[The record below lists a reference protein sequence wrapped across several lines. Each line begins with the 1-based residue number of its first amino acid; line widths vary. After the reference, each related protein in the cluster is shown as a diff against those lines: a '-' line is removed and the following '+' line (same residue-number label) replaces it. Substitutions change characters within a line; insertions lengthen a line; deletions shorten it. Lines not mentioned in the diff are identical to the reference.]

1 VVRHH
6 QAVFWKKRKTEVEE
20 QTLVN
25 ALAFMM
31 GMDAKLDEI
40 LAILRDEDDVG
51 PES

>member
-1 VVRHH
+1 VL
-6 QAVFWKKRKTEVEE
+6 WKRRKTNVED
-20 QTLVN
+20 QTLMN

-40 LAILRDEDDVG
+40 LAILRDEDDDG